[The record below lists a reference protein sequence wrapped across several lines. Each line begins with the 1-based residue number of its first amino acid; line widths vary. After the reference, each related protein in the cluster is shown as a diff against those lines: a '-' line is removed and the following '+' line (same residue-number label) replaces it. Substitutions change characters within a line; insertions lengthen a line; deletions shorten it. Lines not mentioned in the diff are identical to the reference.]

1 MLDQLGLYTMEAYQ
15 KTRDEIIRRQQ
26 EEMLKLSTPVVKLW
40 DGILA
45 PPMIGTLDSSRTQIV
60 METESEVAIIEAL
73 GGRMWVES
81 KEGVGSTFFFTVPT
95 TRA

>member
-1 MLDQLGLYTMEAYQ
+1 LG
-15 KTRDEIIRRQQ
+15 RQQ
-26 EEMLKLSTPVVKLW
+26 EEMLELSTPVMKLW
-40 DGILA
+40 DCILA
-45 PPMIGTLDSSRTQIV
+45 LPMIGTLDSSRTQIV